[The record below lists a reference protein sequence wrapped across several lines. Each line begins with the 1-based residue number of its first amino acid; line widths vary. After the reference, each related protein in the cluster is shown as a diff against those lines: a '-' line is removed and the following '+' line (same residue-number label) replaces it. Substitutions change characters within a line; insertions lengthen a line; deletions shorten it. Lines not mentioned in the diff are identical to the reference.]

1 MFTQPLQT
9 KSVNKK
15 KDLQLYTLLC
25 CAVPFFFVR
34 TPIIY
39 KRAYTHPTAGESV
52 VFTKKSKYAN
62 AEYRLQTTRWRT
74 NFQHQRIQHLQILT
88 FAHLH
93 ISNRGSITS

>member
-1 MFTQPLQT
+1 MCCCVVQFRFFSYAHLLYISVHTRIPLQ
-9 KSVNKK
+9 
-15 KDLQLYTLLC
+15 
-25 CAVPFFFVR
+25 
-34 TPIIY
+34 
-39 KRAYTHPTAGESV
+39 GESV

-62 AEYRLQTTRWRT
+62 AEYRLQITRWRT

>member
-1 MFTQPLQT
+1 M
-9 KSVNKK
+9 
-15 KDLQLYTLLC
+15 C
-25 CAVPFFFVR
+25 CCVVQFRFFFVR

-39 KRAYTHPTAGESV
+39 KRAYTHSTAGESV

-74 NFQHQRIQHLQILT
+74 IFQHQRIQHLQILT

>member
-15 KDLQLYTLLC
+15 KGFTTVYVVVLC
-25 CAVPFFFVR
+25 SSVFFVR